1 VYTHGYMKKVFTPK
15 QKAVVAIEAI
25 KGMKMPSQLAS
36 EYEAHP
42 IQIGVWKKRLLT
54 NAHMAFAQPK
64 ESDYRQDLIDRLY
77 RIIGQRDTELEW
89 LKKKLHLDSS

>member
-1 VYTHGYMKKVFTPK
+1 MKKVFTSK

-25 KGMKMPSQLAS
+25 KGMRTSSQLAG

-54 NAHMAFAQPK
+54 NAYLAFAQPK
-64 ESDYRQDLIDRLY
+64 ELDDHQNLVDRLY

>member
-1 VYTHGYMKKVFTPK
+1 MKKIFTAK
-15 QKAVVAIEAI
+15 QKAHIALEAT
-25 KGMKMPSQLAS
+25 KGLKSPSQLAS

-42 IQIGVWKKRLLT
+42 IQIGVWKKQLA
-54 NAHMAFAQPK
+54 AHADMVF
-64 ESDYRQDLIDRLY
+64 EGTRRHDDRETLIDRLY